1 MDPLVVLAIDAAGS
15 ACSVAVGRGEAVL
28 AAEQAAI
35 VHGQAEALLP
45 MVDRVV
51 RAAQVS
57 PAGLDLI
64 AVTVGPGSFTG
75 IRAGLAAARGIGL
88 GIGRPVLGVSA
99 FAAAAASLS
108 PGRLCAGGVLLVA
121 LESRRAEL
129 YVQFFDASGLPQ
141 GDPAVLPP
149 GALGERVAGVAG
161 DGPVV
166 IAGDAA
172 ERAADALRGRPRLT
186 VAAGSA
192 PRAVGVLR
200 AALARWRRGDR
211 GGEARPLYLHPPAV
225 TRRPPVAAT

>member
-1 MDPLVVLAIDAAGS
+1 M
-15 ACSVAVGRGEAVL
+15 L

-45 MVDRVV
+45 IVDRVV

-64 AVTVGPGSFTG
+64 AVSAGPGSFTG
-75 IRAGLAAARGIGL
+75 IRAGLAAARGIAL

-99 FAAAAASLS
+99 FAAAAALLS
-108 PGRLCAGGVLLVA
+108 PDRLSAGEVLLVA
-121 LESRRAEL
+121 IESRRADL
-129 YVQFFDASGLPQ
+129 YLQFFDAAGSPKSE
-141 GDPAVLPP
+141 PAVLPP
-149 GALGERVAGVAG
+149 GALGERVARVAG
-161 DGPVV
+161 DSPVV

-172 ERAADALRGRPRLT
+172 ERAAAALRGRPRLV

-200 AALARWRRGDR
+200 AALTRWRRGDR
-211 GGEARPLYLHPPAV
+211 GGDTRPLYLHPPAV
-225 TRRPPVAAT
+225 TRRPPAAAN